1 VLPDAALLFQDL
13 KTSFFMI
20 ARIDQGMLHFPG
32 NSDPLKRRL
41 SGGVQALLAK
51 STQALMSSFLTI
63 LSSFLAPTSVF
74 FDLFMSDFP
83 IMPMLSC

>member
-1 VLPDAALLFQDL
+1 MLPDAAPLFQGL
-13 KTSFFMI
+13 KTFFFMI

-41 SGGVQALLAK
+41 FGVAQALFAK

-74 FDLFMSDFP
+74 FDLFISDFP
-83 IMPMLSC
+83 IIPILSY